1 MTHSL
6 VHSIRQKFQSWFT
19 QAQAAVAIEDEEV
32 ELPDG
37 IQSQLWQKIQELPCC
52 QVYQTTVQEVITAG
66 VENWQRNLDAANSL
80 IILGSPVEP
89 IAKILS
95 DSLQTWHNPPV
106 EVFTP
111 LPCRMRPHDP
121 LIMSQQIQQALQA
134 YPQIDVKNLKDTSDL
149 LEANSL
155 ADRKTLMM
163 IPCLDQCFLR
173 CIGGWNS
180 IEYLRDMIIHNRN
193 CFWVIGCNHWAWDF
207 LDFVCQISAY
217 FSEVK
222 PLPELDGAMIQTW
235 LNPIAKT
242 MVEPDAI
249 EDSKDNLS
257 QAYWRTLASQSSGV
271 SSIAFGVWLN
281 SLRVKRDQLED
292 GNLSQLNL
300 SETSTTNKTRFTL
313 RQTKP
318 TLPSLPPLTGI
329 DRYLLHSLLI
339 HGQMSHVHLA
349 LSLGEPESQIQARI
363 QGLLRAGILAS
374 SNGMLSVRAAHYA
387 KLKIELTN
395 NNFFVG
401 ED

>member
-37 IQSQLWQKIQELPCC
+37 IQTQLWQKIQALPCC
-52 QVYQTTVQEVITAG
+52 QTYQTTVQEAITAG

-111 LPCRMRPHDP
+111 LPYQMRPHDP
-121 LIMSQQIQQALQA
+121 LIMSQQIQQALEA
-134 YPQIDVKNLKDTSDL
+134 YPQIDAKNPKDTGDL
-149 LEANSL
+149 LEADSL
-155 ADRKTLMM
+155 AERKTLMM
-163 IPCLDQCFLR
+163 IPCLEQCFLR

-180 IEYLRDMIIHNRN
+180 IEYLRDMVIHNRN

-217 FSEVK
+217 FSAVK
-222 PLPELDGAMIQTW
+222 PLPELDESMIQTW
-235 LNPIAKT
+235 LNPIVKT

-249 EDSKDNLS
+249 EDSEDNLS
-257 QAYWRTLASQSSGV
+257 QAYWKTLASQSSGV

-281 SLRVKRDQLED
+281 SLRIERDQLED

-318 TLPSLPPLTGI
+318 TLPSLPSLTGI

-339 HGQMSHVHLA
+339 HGQMSHFHLA

-363 QGLLRAGILAS
+363 QGLLRAGVLAS

>member
-6 VHSIRQKFQSWFT
+6 VHSIWQKFQSWFT

-37 IQSQLWQKIQELPCC
+37 IQTQLEQKIQALPCC
-52 QVYQTTVQEVITAG
+52 QVYQTTVQEAITDG
-66 VENWQRNLDAANSL
+66 VENWQRHLDAANSL

-111 LPCRMRPHDP
+111 LPYRMRPHDP

-134 YPQIDVKNLKDTSDL
+134 YPQIDVKNPKDTDGL
-149 LEANSL
+149 LEADSL
-155 ADRKTLMM
+155 DDRKTLVM
-163 IPCLDQCFLR
+163 IPCLEQCFLR

-242 MVEPDAI
+242 IVEPEAI
-249 EDSKDNLS
+249 EDSEDNLG

-271 SSIAFGVWLN
+271 SSIAVGVWLN
-281 SLRVKRDQLED
+281 SLRIERDQLED

-300 SETSTTNKTRFTL
+300 SETATTNKTRFTL
-313 RQTKP
+313 RQTTP
-318 TLPSLPPLTGI
+318 TLPSLPSLTGI

-339 HGQMSHVHLA
+339 HGQMSHTHLA
-349 LSLGEPESQIQARI
+349 LSLGEAESQIQAQI
-363 QGLLRAGILAS
+363 QGLLRAGVLAS

>member
-37 IQSQLWQKIQELPCC
+37 IQTQLEQKIQALPSC
-52 QVYQTTVQEVITAG
+52 QIYQTTVQEAITDG
-66 VENWQRNLDAANSL
+66 VENWQRHLDAANSL

-111 LPCRMRPHDP
+111 LPYRMRPHDP

-134 YPQIDVKNLKDTSDL
+134 YSQIDVKNPKDTGDL
-149 LEANSL
+149 IEADSL
-155 ADRKTLMM
+155 DDRKTLMM

-242 MVEPDAI
+242 IVEPDAI
-249 EDSKDNLS
+249 EDSEDNLG

-271 SSIAFGVWLN
+271 SSIAVGVWLN
-281 SLRVKRDQLED
+281 SLRIERDQLED

-300 SETSTTNKTRFTL
+300 SETATTNKTRFTL
-313 RQTKP
+313 RQTTP
-318 TLPSLPPLTGI
+318 TLPSLPSLTGI

-339 HGQMSHVHLA
+339 HGQMSHTHLA
-349 LSLGEPESQIQARI
+349 LSLGEAESQIQAQI
-363 QGLLRAGILAS
+363 QGLLRAGVLAS